1 MRAYARK
8 HDMLLGKESVLIA
21 VSGGAD
27 SMALLEMVARLAPLL
42 KLQIGIAHLDHE
54 LRGEES
60 RKDATFV
67 NEQAR
72 ERGLKIFIGR
82 AEVQRLAAEQ
92 KLSLEDAARKAR
104 YQFLERVAR
113 RHGYSTILTGHT
125 ADDNAETLLM
135 NLLRGSGVTGLAGI
149 PPVRSL
155 GRGLILARPL
165 LWAGRTEIREFVQ
178 QAGIQWR
185 EDESNQNTRFLRNRV
200 RQELLPALQQFNPS
214 IVNTLNSTAEIM
226 RGVEQHLGHSVR
238 TAIEQVTVTRNNE
251 PRSNDSLE
259 LNLNHLKHLLPAIQ
273 SELVQRVVC
282 QRFELPPIPH
292 LAVERTIG
300 LLWKETG
307 SKAEIIDGISAI
319 RDRETLIIRRD
330 PPPFIPFER
339 SFDLGTTVE
348 TGKARLITR
357 RMGNTN
363 IQFGNNRSVE
373 FINADRLP
381 KRLTLRSWREGDRFQ
396 PLGMDGEK
404 KVSDFLIDEKTPLD
418 AKRDI
423 LVLTD
428 GQEIIWVCGMR
439 LDERYRITPET
450 KNVLRLE
457 FIQPRRQQEQA
468 KQAPSQQQPNGQQN
482 SNGQKPQQ
490 QSGQQAKSGQQ
501 QQQQRAKQGSQ
512 QPSAAQQ
519 QPKQQPGQQPK
530 QQAQPAKP
538 QQQSGG
544 QQQSAQQPKPQQG
557 TGKGTSQPNQK
568 QQPQQTEGKGTQQ
581 PNQQQRQQQ
590 QSKQQPVGKQQQ
602 PIQPSRPQPQGQRPQ
617 QQQQQRQATSGGE
630 PRPQQGQQPAR
641 TQQPQ
646 PKQQQQRQVTSGGE
660 AHPQQ
665 GQQQQPKPQTAQ
677 PKPQQQPSGQQSQQ
691 RPPQPSQQRSGQQQ
705 QPSNRPRP
713 MQQQQPP
720 QQPRPHDSAKP
731 QQPAP
736 APTKPPEHRPA
747 NRPAM
752 QAQPHA
758 KPVRPV
764 PGTPVQPAANRP
776 AQDSTPT
783 AAPSAAK
790 VAAVAKPPAATASKK
805 KAAVAKAPAS
815 TPAAAAKTDSVG
827 GGAQQGK
834 AMAAKRPATAA
845 KQQAPATPT
854 SQPSGTAAAPAKP
867 KRAPAR
873 KTAAP
878 KPPANPGSASEG
890 DRGSDG

>member
-113 RHGYSTILTGHT
+113 RHGYSVILTGHT

-165 LWAGRTEIREFVQ
+165 LWAGRSEVREFVQ

-251 PRSNDSLE
+251 PRNNDSLE

-282 QRFELPPIPH
+282 QRFELPPIPY

-300 LLWKETG
+300 LIWKETG
-307 SKAEIIDGISAI
+307 SKAEIIDGISAL
-319 RDRETLIIRRD
+319 RDRETLLIRRD

-339 SFDLGTTVE
+339 SFDPGTTVE

-363 IQFGNNRSVE
+363 IQFGNNRSIE

-404 KVSDFLIDEKTPLD
+404 KVSDFLIDEKVALD

-457 FIQPRRQQEQA
+457 FIQLRRQQEQA
-468 KQAPSQQQPNGQQN
+468 KQAPSQRQPNGQQN

-490 QSGQQAKSGQQ
+490 QSGQQAKSAQQ

-530 QQAQPAKP
+530 QQGQPAKPQQQQGGRQQQLKQQGQPAKP

-544 QQQSAQQPKPQQG
+544 QQQQSAQQPKQQQG
-557 TGKGTSQPNQK
+557 SGKGAPQPNQK
-568 QQPQQTEGKGTQQ
+568 QHPQQLKQQQAEGKGTPQ

-590 QSKQQPVGKQQQ
+590 QPKQQPVGQQQQ
-602 PIQPSRPQPQGQRPQ
+602 PMQTSRPQPQGQR
-617 QQQQQRQATSGGE
+617 
-630 PRPQQGQQPAR
+630 
-641 TQQPQ
+641 
-646 PKQQQQRQVTSGGE
+646 
-660 AHPQQ
+660 PQQ

-677 PKPQQQPSGQQSQQ
+677 QKPQQQPSGQQSQQ
-691 RPPQPSQQRSGQQQ
+691 RLPQPSQQRSGQQSQQQ
-705 QPSNRPRP
+705 QPKPQQQPRP
-713 MQQQQPP
+713 MQQPQP
-720 QQPRPHDSAKP
+720 QQQKPHDSAKP
-731 QQPAP
+731 QQPAST
-736 APTKPPEHRPA
+736 PTKAPEHRPA

-764 PGTPVQPAANRP
+764 PGTPVQPAAANRP

-783 AAPSAAK
+783 AAPSAAN
-790 VAAVAKPPAATASKK
+790 VAAVAKPPAAKK
-805 KAAVAKAPAS
+805 KAAATKAPAS
-815 TPAAAAKTDSVG
+815 TPGAAPKTDSVG
-827 GGAQQGK
+827 GGAQPAK

-845 KQQAPATPT
+845 KQQASATPT
-854 SQPSGTAAAPAKP
+854 SQPSGTAAAAAPAKP

-878 KPPANPGSASEG
+878 KPPANAASEG